1 MVIRVNTISAVLLA
15 LLFAI
20 NPSSCHRR
28 VKYEVVQG
36 CSLLRHPSEY
46 NGHVIHVSGTYTIG
60 MERESLTFRC
70 PGSLDVS
77 FSLSKNDL
85 KKYGFL
91 TSKDSI
97 AIMNRNMRDVPTKGI
112 LTGEINATARVSI
125 LGLYRCHYDFP
136 DCEGA
141 TRSSG
146 SIVIKTIRFA
156 SPVSVHRLYK

>member
-1 MVIRVNTISAVLLA
+1 MVIKVKVISAVVLA
-15 LLFAI
+15 LLLAI
-20 NPSSCHRR
+20 NPSCCGGR
-28 VKYEVVQG
+28 VRYEAVQG
-36 CSLLRHPSEY
+36 CNLLLHPYKY
-46 NGHVIHVSGTYTIG
+46 NGHIIRVSGTYTIG
-60 MERESLTFRC
+60 MEREALTFSC

-77 FSLSKNDL
+77 LSLSKNDL

-97 AIMNRNMRDVPTKGI
+97 AIMDRNMRDVSTKGI

-136 DCEGA
+136 NCEGA

-146 SIVIKTIRFA
+146 SIVIKTIRFE
-156 SPVSVHRLYK
+156 SPVRVHQLYK